1 MYNRRILQA
10 TMWLNIDYYVK
21 NKEKRKKLMEMI
33 DVEKSLNSE
42 FVEWQKE
49 NRKEA
54 RKEGMKEGRKE
65 GMKEGRKE
73 GRNEREREIIFSL
86 LNYMKPEEIAKKT
99 GISLKKINR
108 ITGK

>member
-1 MYNRRILQA
+1 
-10 TMWLNIDYYVK
+10 
-21 NKEKRKKLMEMI
+21 MEMI

-54 RKEGMKEGRKE
+54 
-65 GMKEGRKE
+65 RKE